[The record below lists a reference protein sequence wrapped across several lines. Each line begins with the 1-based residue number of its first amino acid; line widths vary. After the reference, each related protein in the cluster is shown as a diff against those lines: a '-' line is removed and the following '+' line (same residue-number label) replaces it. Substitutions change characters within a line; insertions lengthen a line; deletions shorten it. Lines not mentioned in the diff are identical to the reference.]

1 MAQDNLEREIKLLV
15 IGGSAGSL
23 RVLVGALPHLRQA
36 IKFAIVV
43 VLHRKNTREDLLTE
57 VLAPK
62 TVLLVKEADEKEEL
76 LPGVIYLA
84 PADYHLLIETD
95 HTFSLDASEKINFSR
110 PSIDTTIET
119 AAYAYRDTL
128 ACLLLSGANTDGV
141 AGMKIA
147 KSQNA
152 LIAIQAPESAE
163 MPTMPYGAS
172 ISMVIDHVLE
182 PGEMAEF
189 INNLS

>member
-1 MAQDNLEREIKLLV
+1 MAQDNLEKKIKLLV

-23 RVLVGALPHLRQA
+23 RVIVGVLPHLLSPLHVA
-36 IKFAIVV
+36 III
-43 VLHRKNTREDLLTE
+43 VLHRKNTHEDLLTE

-62 TVLLVKEADEKEEL
+62 TILQLKEAEEKEAI

-84 PADYHLLIETD
+84 PADYHLLIEND

-110 PSIDTTIET
+110 PSIDTTIES
-119 AAYAYRDTL
+119 AAYAYGDGL

-152 LIAIQAPESAE
+152 VIAIQAPQSAE

-172 ISMVIDHVLE
+172 ISMAIDHVLFPNE
-182 PGEMAEF
+182 IAEF